1 MAWNGSNC
9 AGDCSQGTYSIATKR
24 KTNHPRPSTWRIW
37 VGGIS
42 ATLLICVAALWL
54 WYSSKRNSGDSSQGK
69 SVSTEKASTEIATPQ
84 VNASKGTKPLP
95 QDKTWRPKTVPDKT
109 ANIKPPALSE
119 EKRLRFKAAC
129 EQFFGKQIFTQPS
142 DNIIAG
148 VLSAR
153 PGTRFLPI
161 TIGEQFE
168 KDFVESLSHP
178 IELKDD
184 DTEEERSLKE
194 AVIGARDMLKD
205 NMDKGYSIS
214 EIIRDARAET
224 DRITDYRE
232 KLNDN
237 LMLLLAGGSEEDVT
251 QYLEECN
258 TILAEYDAMPL
269 HISKFGW
276 KKLRKRLEA
285 EAAGE
290 PRQTPSL

>member
-1 MAWNGSNC
+1 MAWNGSDNTGGR
-9 AGDCSQGTYSIATKR
+9 AHGAYSGAAKR
-24 KTNHPRPSTWRIW
+24 KTNRPRPSTWRIW
-37 VGGIS
+37 AGGLS
-42 ATLLICVAALWL
+42 VALLVCFAGLWL
-54 WYSSKRNSGDSSQGK
+54 WHNSESTSDTIGEGK
-69 SVSTEKASTEIATPQ
+69 TLSPKKVTNKKATQTAKASKE
-84 VNASKGTKPLP
+84 TKPIL
-95 QDKTWRPKTVPDKT
+95 QDKTWKPKTVPDKT

-168 KDFVESLSHP
+168 KDFVESLNHP

-194 AVIGARDMLKD
+194 AVIAAREMLKD
-205 NMDKGYSIS
+205 NMDKGFSIS

-237 LMLLLAGGSEEDVT
+237 LLLLLEGGSEEDVA
-251 QYLEECN
+251 QYLEESN
-258 TILAEYDAMPL
+258 AILAEYDAIPL
-269 HISKFGW
+269 HVSKFGW

>member
-1 MAWNGSNC
+1 MATQPAKTSN
-9 AGDCSQGTYSIATKR
+9 
-24 KTNHPRPSTWRIW
+24 
-37 VGGIS
+37 
-42 ATLLICVAALWL
+42 
-54 WYSSKRNSGDSSQGK
+54 
-69 SVSTEKASTEIATPQ
+69 TP
-84 VNASKGTKPLP
+84 KPIQ
-95 QDKTWRPKTVPDKT
+95 QDKTWTPKTVPDKT

-168 KDFVESLSHP
+168 KDFVESLNHP

-184 DTEEERSLKE
+184 DTEEERTLKE
-194 AVIGARDMLKD
+194 AVIAAREMLKD
-205 NMDKGYSIS
+205 NMDKGFSIS

-237 LMLLLAGGSEEDVT
+237 LLLLLEGGSEEDVA
-251 QYLEECN
+251 QYLEESN
-258 TILAEYDAMPL
+258 AILAEYDAIPL
-269 HISKFGW
+269 HVSKFGW